1 MVLAIILLFLI
12 LLIVGLLFIPLEIY
26 INTNSNQYYAQLRGL
41 AKASIEQDT
50 EEILRIRL
58 RVPFKDFFFYPLRK
72 SSTPKEETKTIKKKE
87 RKRKRKIGPTRIW
100 RIMKSF
106 KVKQMLIDID
116 TGNCITNAK
125 LYPAFALFDYYLGGF
140 KINFEGRN
148 QMVLLLQNRPIYIIK
163 SFINY

>member
-26 INTNSNQYYAQLRGL
+26 INTNSNQYYAQLKGL
-41 AKASIEQDT
+41 AKASIEQDG

-58 RVPFKDFFFYPLRK
+58 RIPFKDFFFYPLRK
-72 SSTPKEETKTIKKKE
+72 SSAPKETKAVKKKE
-87 RKRKRKIGPTRIW
+87 KKKKRKIGPRRIL
-100 RIMKSF
+100 RILKSF

-125 LYPAFALFDYYLGGF
+125 LYPAFALFNHYVGGF
-140 KINFEGRN
+140 QINFVGRN